1 MSGQTVLVG
10 TQAAAKPL
18 LRAEGISKSYGA
30 IEAVRDVSLDI
41 GRGEILAIVGDNGAG
56 KTSLVKILAG
66 ALAPDRGRII
76 VDGVEHSFGSVLEA
90 RRAGVEM
97 VYQDLALVGPL
108 DVTANFLLGREVV
121 RSGPLGRLGFLDRR
135 RMRGIVQEELAN
147 LSVRIPK
154 VSGIPVS
161 QLSGGQRQAIAVA
174 RAIHWASKVLML
186 DEPTA
191 ALGVAQA
198 QSVLD
203 LVKRAR
209 DAGTSVVIISHILP
223 HVIALADRVVVM
235 RHGRKVADLAA
246 AQIGSQQQLIR
257 IIVGL
262 EEGDVPEPAARD
274 ENADG
279 TAASGPD
286 AASGPEA
293 LA

>member
-1 MSGQTVLVG
+1 MSGLATGDTASGGDVV
-10 TQAAAKPL
+10 

-30 IEAVRDVSLDI
+30 IEAVRDVDLTI
-41 GRGEILAIVGDNGAG
+41 GRSEIVAIVGDNGAG

-66 ALAPDRGRII
+66 ALAADRGRIL
-76 VDGVEHSFGSVLEA
+76 VEGVEHVFGSVLDA

-108 DVTANFLLGREVV
+108 DVTANFLLGRELV

-135 RMRGIVQEELAN
+135 RMRGVVTQELAA
-147 LSVRIPK
+147 LSVRIPR
-154 VSGIPVS
+154 VSGVPVS

-174 RAIHWASKVLML
+174 RAIHWASKVLIL

-203 LVKRAR
+203 LVKKAR

-223 HVIALADRVVVM
+223 HVIALADRVIVM
-235 RHGRKVADLAA
+235 RHGRKVADLTAG
-246 AQIGSQQQLIR
+246 QVGSQERLIAM
-257 IIVGL
+257 IVGL
-262 EEGDVPEPAARD
+262 EEGTASEPAIAQ
-274 ENADG
+274 A
-279 TAASGPD
+279 GP
-286 AASGPEA
+286 ATPA
-293 LA
+293 

>member
-1 MSGQTVLVG
+1 V
-10 TQAAAKPL
+10 
-18 LRAEGISKSYGA
+18 
-30 IEAVRDVSLDI
+30 
-41 GRGEILAIVGDNGAG
+41 
-56 KTSLVKILAG
+56 TS
-66 ALAPDRGRII
+66 
-76 VDGVEHSFGSVLEA
+76 
-90 RRAGVEM
+90 
-97 VYQDLALVGPL
+97 
-108 DVTANFLLGREVV
+108 NFLLGREVV

-135 RMRGIVQEELAN
+135 RMRAVVRDELAK
-147 LSVRIPK
+147 LSVRIPR

-174 RAIHWASKVLML
+174 RAIHWASKVLIL

-246 AQIGSQQQLIR
+246 GEVGSQEQLIGM
-257 IIVGL
+257 IVGL
-262 EEGDVPEPAARD
+262 EEGDPAVRD
-274 ENADG
+274 TNADG
-279 TAASGPD
+279 AVASSPD
-286 AASGPEA
+286 A